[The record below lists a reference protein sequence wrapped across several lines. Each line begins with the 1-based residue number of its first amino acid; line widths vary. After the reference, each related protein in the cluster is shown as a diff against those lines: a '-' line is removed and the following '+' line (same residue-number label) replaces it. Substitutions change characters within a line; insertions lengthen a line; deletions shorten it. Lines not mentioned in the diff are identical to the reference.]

1 MEKEQS
7 GLFAAGTLMGSFD
20 VNGYATLN
28 GDVNATVDR
37 VLVSHRASKT
47 SREEDGLS
55 KSRVTSCSYV
65 MVDAWLE

>member
-47 SREEDGLS
+47 
-55 KSRVTSCSYV
+55 
-65 MVDAWLE
+65 